1 MLEGV
6 AMNDDEK
13 RALARA
19 VQQACIET
27 ALAAYEQAGISGLCQ
42 EGRWEVAVG
51 AMRSL
56 DIDALLRNVAGC
68 GGADRRS

>member
-1 MLEGV
+1 MS
-6 AMNDDEK
+6 DDGK

-19 VQQACIET
+19 VQQACIDA
-27 ALAAYEQAGISGLCQ
+27 ALAAYEEAGISGLCQ

-56 DIDALLRNVAGC
+56 DIDALLADATGC
-68 GGADRRS
+68 GETGRT